1 MRISSEELPTRDVN
15 EKVTGS
21 IINKRTSKT
30 WEKSATKVNNLYSV
44 IRKRTEHLATEKERG
59 WFVCHISF
67 TMIINKY
74 KEKYQNAAK
83 CSPIPL
89 QNMPAGN
96 YIFKVN
102 NIITRR
108 R

>member
-15 EKVTGS
+15 EKVTGG
-21 IINKRTSKT
+21 IVNKRTSKT

-44 IRKRTEHLATEKERG
+44 IRKRTGHLATEKERG

-67 TMIINKY
+67 TMTINKY

-89 QNMPAGN
+89 QNRLHRFEWF
-96 YIFKVN
+96 YS
-102 NIITRR
+102 T
-108 R
+108 